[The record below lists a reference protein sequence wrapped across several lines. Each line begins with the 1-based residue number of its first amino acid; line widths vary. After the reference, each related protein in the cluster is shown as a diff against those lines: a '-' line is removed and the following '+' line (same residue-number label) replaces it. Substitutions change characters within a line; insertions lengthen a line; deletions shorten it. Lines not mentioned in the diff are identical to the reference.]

1 MGERLRPARLRL
13 PSDDLGKS
21 PEQESEQAVAAM
33 TSPLPAAV
41 LSLAERAD
49 DADDAGDAGTRWRRP
64 RPIHRPIG
72 NGSRAGAAAAAAGD
86 GARCW
91 RKRVAAAA
99 STASQILAQIQRWAD

>member
-1 MGERLRPARLRL
+1 M
-13 PSDDLGKS
+13 
-21 PEQESEQAVAAM
+21 AAM

-64 RPIHRPIG
+64 LPIRRPTG
-72 NGSRAGAAAAAAGD
+72 NGSRAGAAAAGD

-99 STASQILAQIQRWAD
+99 STANQILAQIQRWAD

>member
-13 PSDDLGKS
+13 PSDDWGKS
-21 PEQESEQAVAAM
+21 LGQESEQAVAAM

-41 LSLAERAD
+41 LSLAERSD

-64 RPIHRPIG
+64 RPIRRPTG
-72 NGSRAGAAAAAAGD
+72 NGSRAGAAAAAGD
-86 GARCW
+86 GVRCW